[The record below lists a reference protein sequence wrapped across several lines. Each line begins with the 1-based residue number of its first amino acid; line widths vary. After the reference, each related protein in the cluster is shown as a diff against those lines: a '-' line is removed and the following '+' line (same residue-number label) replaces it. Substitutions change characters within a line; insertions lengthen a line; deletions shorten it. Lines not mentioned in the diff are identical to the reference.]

1 MSYTNSIEKLLEIQ
15 DIFENKIE
23 NIGEI
28 KEIHIKLRRKEHK
41 CPCCGH
47 TTDKVH
53 DYRIQRIKDIDIL
66 GKQTVIV
73 LKKRRYRCPECGK
86 RFYEETPWLGKYAR
100 MTKRKIMTILEEL
113 TKTVTYKFVAE
124 NNGISPTTVER
135 IFDHISYPHP
145 KLPVALSI
153 DEFKGNTG
161 GEKYNCIVADP
172 LNHTVL
178 DILPKRYDWYLTDYF
193 LKHPKEERDRVQI
206 FVSDMWK
213 PYQDTAVN
221 LFTQSKRVID
231 KYHWCRQ
238 IVWAFERVRK
248 DVQKHLSKDYRIYFK
263 HSRNLLLKPFDSLDD
278 TDKQAVNVMLYASP
292 TLSTAHFYKEKFQ
305 KIMSSDSRSKAKAL
319 MNEWIEEVMYSDIK
333 PMVDCAKTMNN
344 WKTEILD
351 SFTTSCTNGF
361 IEGCN
366 NKIKVLKRISY
377 GCRNF
382 KRFRNRILHIF
393 SDKAVPMMP

>member
-23 NIGEI
+23 NNEKN
-28 KEIHIKLRRKEHK
+28 KEIHITLKRKEHQ

-47 TTDKVH
+47 TTDKIH
-53 DYRIQRIKDIDIL
+53 DYRVQRIKDIDIL
-66 GKQTVIV
+66 GKRTVIV
-73 LKKRRYRCPECGK
+73 LKKRRYCCPKCGK
-86 RFYEETPWLGKYAR
+86 KFYEETPWLGRYAR
-100 MTKRKIMTILEEL
+100 MTNRKIMAMLEEL
-113 TKTVTYKFVAE
+113 TKTVTYKHVAE
-124 NNGISPTTVER
+124 DNGVSSTTVMR

-145 KLPVALSI
+145 KLPVTLSI

-161 GEKYNCIVADP
+161 GEKYNCIIADP

-178 DILPKRYDWYLTDYF
+178 DILPKRYDWYINDYF
-193 LKHPKEERDRVQI
+193 RKHSKAERDRVQI

-213 PYQDTAVN
+213 PYQDAATS

-263 HSRNLLLKPFDSLDD
+263 HSRKLLLKPFNLLDD
-278 TDKQAVNVMLYASP
+278 TDKQAVNIMLYASP

-305 KIMSSDSRSKAKAL
+305 NIMKSDSRSKAKTL
-319 MNEWIEEVMYSDIK
+319 MDNWIEEVMCSDIK
-333 PMVDCAKTMNN
+333 PMVDCAKTMNR
-344 WKTEILD
+344 WKSEILD

-361 IEGCN
+361 VEGCN

-382 KRFRNRILHIF
+382 RRFRNRILHIF
-393 SDKAVPMMP
+393 SDHVSPSLS